1 MKKSDKVLDRKRI
14 MELLPHR
21 DPFLHIDSIIDYEL
35 GKSII
40 AEKKV
45 NPDEPYFKGHF
56 PQQPILPGV
65 IILEAMA
72 QAGGVLG
79 HLTVGNI
86 KPKPI
91 YYLVGVEKARF
102 RFPVLPG
109 NHLRIEVNVDRVIRG
124 MWRYKC
130 NAYVNEKVSVDAIIM
145 CAPSD
150 IKL

>member
-1 MKKSDKVLDRKRI
+1 MKKNDKILDRKRI

-21 DPFLHIDSIIDYEL
+21 DPFLHIDRVVDYEL
-35 GKSII
+35 GESII

-45 NPDEPYFKGHF
+45 NPDELYFKGHF
-56 PQQPILPGV
+56 PGQPILPGV
-65 IILEAMA
+65 IIIEAMA

-79 HLTVGNI
+79 HLTVGDI
-86 KPKPI
+86 TPKPI
-91 YYLVGVEKARF
+91 YYLVGVEKVRF

-109 NHLRIEVNVDRVIRG
+109 NNLRIEVNVDRIIKG

-130 NAYVNEKVSVDAIIM
+130 NASVNGKVSVDAVIM